1 MQVHKLLI
9 LALAVSTPI
18 YAQDI
23 KVVGTLDHSFK
34 TVPHNHLLNASPSRS
49 IKLLKVELSKPAE
62 KAITK
67 RTALVTSKK
76 IHLSPSPQFPSKV
89 DLGMN
94 DVPVLDQGS
103 YGTCVTFANSAAI
116 NAALG
121 QGDYVSQLCQLQLGN
136 YLAANGYN
144 DSGWDGSLGRYVLS
158 QMESYGVVSKN
169 QQKTVGCGGLTQYP
183 TPGQPIPSSYMS
195 PEDYH
200 QISESIND
208 KVSWSPILDIF
219 TAMDRVDT
227 NKTLTDIKQAINE
240 KDRVTF
246 GVLLLDFDLGMMGAV
261 GTHNGNFD
269 TWVLTPEIA
278 RDIYLRPMFGG
289 HEMVITGY
297 DDEAVATD
305 DQGRQHKGL
314 FTLRN
319 SWGDK
324 LGDKGN
330 FYMSYDYFKVLVIE
344 AQRIRTMP
352 ADGGVD
358 SITA

>member
-1 MQVHKLLI
+1 M
-9 LALAVSTPI
+9 
-18 YAQDI
+18 
-23 KVVGTLDHSFK
+23 
-34 TVPHNHLLNASPSRS
+34 
-49 IKLLKVELSKPAE
+49 
-62 KAITK
+62 
-67 RTALVTSKK
+67 
-76 IHLSPSPQFPSKV
+76 
-89 DLGMN
+89 
-94 DVPVLDQGS
+94 
-103 YGTCVTFANSAAI
+103 TFASTAAI
-116 NAALG
+116 DAALG

-144 DSGWDGSLGRYVLS
+144 ASGWDGSLGRYVLS
-158 QMESYGVVSKN
+158 QMESYGVVSKE

-183 TPGQPIPSSYMS
+183 AKGQPIPSSYMN
-195 PEDYH
+195 PEEYH
-200 QISESIND
+200 QLSESINEQI
-208 KVSWSPILDIF
+208 SWSPILDIF

-227 NKTLTDIKQAINE
+227 NKTLNDVKQALKE

-261 GTHNGNFD
+261 GTHNSNFD

-278 RDIYLRPMFGG
+278 RDVYLRPNFGG

-297 DDEAVATD
+297 DDDAVATD
-305 DQGRQHKGL
+305 DQGRHHKGL

-324 LGDKGN
+324 IGDKGN

-344 AQRIRTMP
+344 AQRIRSMP

-358 SITA
+358 SSRA